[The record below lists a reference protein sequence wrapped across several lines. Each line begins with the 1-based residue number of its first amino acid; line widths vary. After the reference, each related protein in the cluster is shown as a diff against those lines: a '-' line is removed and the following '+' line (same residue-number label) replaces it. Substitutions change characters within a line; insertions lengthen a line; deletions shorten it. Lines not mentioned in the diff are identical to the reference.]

1 MRCAVCTRCG
11 KCGPHPAAPIS
22 ESGVAELPRLVP
34 RAGSGAAVDI
44 GSTTIVARVYD
55 LATGELLHRAA
66 TFNPQSKIAADV
78 MGRISAAMAGRLDEL
93 RDLVR
98 GAVRD
103 CLGGFR
109 IREAVVAGNTTMLHL
124 FAGASP
130 ASYATAPFKSDR
142 LFGERMEVDGMDVR
156 LPRCAHG
163 FFGADAVAAVRM
175 SGMCARGGC
184 ELLADIGTNGE
195 IALWR
200 GDRRELTVASVA
212 AGPAFERPGI
222 TGSQIIAALADAL
235 DDGTVDETGR
245 ARGSLPGGLMQDDVR
260 AVQLA
265 KAAVRAGL
273 DTLLAKSGVAYG
285 DVTRFSLAG
294 GFGSGLDVAKAARI
308 GLFARDL
315 QPVAAVC
322 GNLAIEG
329 ATAALFDPA
338 FGDETDR
345 IAHEARHVELGG
357 DPEFSDAFIEAI
369 SFDGT
374 RKASA
379 SRRTSAAL
387 NNRSKERKGPAV
399 DSSLRRQARM

>member
-11 KCGPHPAAPIS
+11 RCGLYPSAPIN

-34 RAGSGAAVDI
+34 RDGLGAAVDI
-44 GSTTIVARVYD
+44 GSTTIVVRVYN
-55 LATGELLHRAA
+55 LATGELVHRAS
-66 TFNPQSKIAADV
+66 TFNPQRKIAADV
-78 MGRISAAMAGRLDEL
+78 MWRISAAMEGRLDEL

-103 CLGGFR
+103 CLGGALGDR
-109 IREAVVAGNTTMLHL
+109 ALPACGGLRVREAVVVGNTTMLHL

-130 ASYATAPFKSDR
+130 ASYATAPFKAER
-142 LFGERMEVDGMDVR
+142 LFGEKVEVDGVEVR

-175 SGMCARGGC
+175 SGMCGRGGC

-200 GDRRELTVASVA
+200 GDRRELTIASVA

-222 TGSQIIAALADAL
+222 TGSQIISALADAL
-235 DDGTVDETGR
+235 DSGAVDVTGR
-245 ARGSLPGGLMQDDVR
+245 VEGELPGGLTQDDVR

-265 KAAVRAGL
+265 KAAVKAGL
-273 DTLLAKSGVAYG
+273 DTLLTKAGVEYG

-308 GLFARDL
+308 GLFAGEL
-315 QPVAAVC
+315 QPVATVC

-329 ATAALFDPA
+329 AAAALFDPS
-338 FGDETDR
+338 FGDETDK

-369 SFDGT
+369 GFT
-374 RKASA
+374 
-379 SRRTSAAL
+379 
-387 NNRSKERKGPAV
+387 
-399 DSSLRRQARM
+399 

>member
-11 KCGPHPAAPIS
+11 KCGLYPSAPIN
-22 ESGVAELPRLVP
+22 ESGTADLPRLVQ
-34 RAGSGAAVDI
+34 REGLGAAVDI

-55 LATGELLHRAA
+55 LATGELLHRAS
-66 TFNPQSKIAADV
+66 TFNPQRRIAADV
-78 MGRISAAMAGRLDEL
+78 MGRISAAMEGRLDEL

-109 IREAVVAGNTTMLHL
+109 VREVVAVGNTTMLHL
-124 FAGASP
+124 FAGVSP
-130 ASYATAPFKSDR
+130 ASYATAPFKADR
-142 LFGERMEVDGMDVR
+142 LFGERIEMEGAEVR

-175 SGMCARGGC
+175 SGMCERGGC

-200 GDRRELTVASVA
+200 GDRRELTIASVA

-222 TGSQIIAALADAL
+222 TGSQIISALADAL
-235 DDGTVDETGR
+235 DSGAVDITGR
-245 ARGSLPGGLMQDDVR
+245 VEGELPGGLTQDDVR

-265 KAAVRAGL
+265 KAAVKAGL
-273 DTLLAKSGVAYG
+273 DTLLRKAGVEYG

-294 GFGSGLDVAKAARI
+294 GFGSGLDVAKASRL
-308 GLFARDL
+308 GLFAGEL
-315 QPVAAVC
+315 QPVAVVC

-329 ATAALFDPA
+329 AAAALFDPS

-345 IAHEARHVELGG
+345 LAHEARHVELGG

-369 SFDGT
+369 GFD
-374 RKASA
+374 
-379 SRRTSAAL
+379 
-387 NNRSKERKGPAV
+387 E
-399 DSSLRRQARM
+399 

>member
-11 KCGPHPAAPIS
+11 RCGLYPSAPIN

-34 RAGSGAAVDI
+34 RDGVGAAVDI

-55 LATGELLHRAA
+55 LATGELLHRAS
-66 TFNPQSKIAADV
+66 TFNPQRKIAADV
-78 MGRISAAMAGRLDEL
+78 MGRISAAMEGHLDEL

-103 CLGGFR
+103 CLGESHV
-109 IREAVVAGNTTMLHL
+109 REAVVVGNTTMLHL

-142 LFGERMEVDGMDVR
+142 LFGERIDVDGIDVR

-175 SGMCARGGC
+175 SGMCGRCGC
-184 ELLADIGTNGE
+184 ALLADIGTNGE

-200 GDRRELTVASVA
+200 GDRHELTIASVA

-222 TGSQIIAALADAL
+222 TGSQIISALADAL
-235 DDGTVDETGR
+235 DSGAVDVTGR
-245 ARGSLPGGLMQDDVR
+245 VEGMLPGGLTQDDVR

-265 KAAVRAGL
+265 KAAVKAGL
-273 DTLLAKSGVAYG
+273 DTLLTKAGVEYC

-294 GFGSGLDVAKAARI
+294 GFGSGLDIAKAARI
-308 GLFARDL
+308 GLFANEL
-315 QPVAAVC
+315 QPVTTVC

-329 ATAALFDPA
+329 ASAALFDPS
-338 FGDETDR
+338 FGDETDK
-345 IAHEARHVELGG
+345 IAHGARHVELGG

-369 SFDGT
+369 GFT
-374 RKASA
+374 
-379 SRRTSAAL
+379 
-387 NNRSKERKGPAV
+387 
-399 DSSLRRQARM
+399 

>member
-11 KCGPHPAAPIS
+11 KCGLYPAAPIS
-22 ESGVAELPRLVP
+22 VAGTAELPRLVP
-34 RAGSGAAVDI
+34 RDGLGAAVDI
-44 GSTTIVARVYD
+44 GSTTIVARVYN

-66 TFNPQSKIAADV
+66 TFNPQRKIAADV
-78 MGRISAAMAGRLDEL
+78 MGRISAAMEGRLDEL

-103 CLGGFR
+103 CLGGFQV
-109 IREAVVAGNTTMLHL
+109 REAVVVGNTTMLHL

-130 ASYATAPFKSDR
+130 ASYATAPFKADR
-142 LFGERMEVDGMDVR
+142 LFGERIGVDGVDVR

-175 SGMCARGGC
+175 AGMCGRGGC

-200 GDRRELTVASVA
+200 GDRHELTIASVA

-235 DDGTVDETGR
+235 DGEVVDETGR
-245 ARGSLPGGLMQDDVR
+245 VEGPLPGGLTQDDVR

-265 KAAVRAGL
+265 KAAVKAGL
-273 DTLLAKSGVAYG
+273 DTLLAKTGVEYG
-285 DVTRFSLAG
+285 AVTRFSLAG

-308 GLFARDL
+308 GLFAKEL
-315 QPVAAVC
+315 QPVAVVC
-322 GNLAIEG
+322 GNLAVEG
-329 ATAALFDPA
+329 AAAALFDPA

-345 IAHEARHVELGG
+345 IAHEAHHVELGG

-369 SFDGT
+369 GFD
-374 RKASA
+374 
-379 SRRTSAAL
+379 
-387 NNRSKERKGPAV
+387 E
-399 DSSLRRQARM
+399 